1 VAELSIK
8 TKPKKILNSTRC
20 GVDDIDELNYMLTI
34 KNILKLQGQP
44 LVDGWE
50 ANHIYE
56 GNHNDT
62 YIFEL
67 VKRKPYPIH
76 NELCTIMLERTGHK
90 IFGQPGLAYYFIY
103 NSQRTN
109 VCASADWLADKDN
122 MIERLEYMIM
132 NKENI

>member
-1 VAELSIK
+1 
-8 TKPKKILNSTRC
+8 
-20 GVDDIDELNYMLTI
+20 MLTI

-67 VKRKPYPIH
+67 VKRRPYPIH
-76 NELCTIMLERTGHK
+76 NELCTIMLERTGHRGSDNVNNGK
-90 IFGQPGLAYYFIY
+90 VYFFIY

-122 MIERLEYMIM
+122 MIAKLEYILV
-132 NKENI
+132 NKEKLQVC

>member
-1 VAELSIK
+1 
-8 TKPKKILNSTRC
+8 
-20 GVDDIDELNYMLTI
+20 M
-34 KNILKLQGQP
+34 KLQGQP

-50 ANHIYE
+50 IIQVLE
-56 GNHNDT
+56 GTHNDT

-67 VKRKPYPIH
+67 VKRNPYPMH

-90 IFGQPGLAYYFIY
+90 IFGQDGLSYFFIFD
-103 NSQRTN
+103 SQRTN

>member
-1 VAELSIK
+1 
-8 TKPKKILNSTRC
+8 
-20 GVDDIDELNYMLTI
+20 MLTI

-67 VKRKPYPIH
+67 VNRKPYPIH

-90 IFGQPGLAYYFIY
+90 IFGQPGLSYFFIFD
-103 NSQRTN
+103 SQRTN

>member
-1 VAELSIK
+1 
-8 TKPKKILNSTRC
+8 
-20 GVDDIDELNYMLTI
+20 MLTI
-34 KNILKLQGQP
+34 KNILKLQGQA

-50 ANHIYE
+50 ANDIYE

-76 NELCTIMLERTGHK
+76 NELCKIMLERTGHK
-90 IFGQPGLAYYFIY
+90 VFGQPGLSYFFIY
-103 NSQRTN
+103 NSMRTN
-109 VCASADWLADKDN
+109 VCVSADFISDKDN

-132 NKENI
+132 NKENL